1 MYGTNT
7 PGEPLHK
14 FYVTMA
20 VTWSK
25 QEEAERANDSSSEDS
40 NDSLLFIVANVYFS
54 EDDMSNNRHTEF
66 LNVVEKPED
75 WDRREQE
82 TNEGDTVFSASME
95 RNEYALFRIWL
106 RTTPLPLS
114 FELRIKHYEVW
125 ECDGGWEFV
134 IEESSS
140 SGYITWECDGG
151 WEFVIETSPSSG

>member
-1 MYGTNT
+1 MYGANT
-7 PGEPLHK
+7 PGERLHK

-20 VTWSK
+20 VTRSK

-114 FELRIKHYEVW
+114 FELRIKHYEV
-125 ECDGGWEFV
+125 
-134 IEESSS
+134 
-140 SGYITWECDGG
+140 
-151 WEFVIETSPSSG
+151 